1 MTPQATRKRTEFSNR
16 QKAEIFVR
24 DRATCAF
31 SGKSLW
37 ILDYGASPTYDVD
50 WVDHIKPSMR
60 GGTNATENGICASSF
75 FNAKKRDN
83 SSDNQYFFMAGKP
96 TEHFFR
102 VYEEVPEK
110 IAGNLRRFSK
120 LEQGDW
126 YFNRALSYLLFAIE
140 WLTAKEQG
148 TEYKRGIPYYAGAAL
163 RMLRDWRRIA
173 PRSDAETFT
182 ERKLVPRNLKD
193 DQAMM
198 LTLAGIESEE
208 EFDKLTHQLYPYYR
222 ASEHVIREF
231 VTVEGKEDA
240 ERFLKNI
247 KAEPFLSPRMKGIA
261 ELNAVRLYLCK
272 N

>member
-37 ILDYGASPTYDVD
+37 LLDYGASPTYDID

-110 IAGNLRRFSK
+110 IAENLRRFST
-120 LEQGDW
+120 LELGDW

-148 TEYKRGIPYYAGAAL
+148 TEYRRGIPYYAGAAI
-163 RMLRDWRRIA
+163 RMLQDWRRIA
-173 PRSDAETFT
+173 SHPDAETFT
-182 ERKLVPRNLKD
+182 ERGLAPRTLAD

-208 EFDKLTHQLYPYYR
+208 EFSKLTHQLYPYYQ
-222 ASEHVIREF
+222 ASEHAIREL
-231 VTVEGKEDA
+231 VTVEGKVDA
-240 ERFLKNI
+240 EQFLKYI
-247 KAEPFLSPRMKGIA
+247 KAEPFLSPRTKGIA
-261 ELNAVRLYLCK
+261 ELNAVRLYLCGY
-272 N
+272 